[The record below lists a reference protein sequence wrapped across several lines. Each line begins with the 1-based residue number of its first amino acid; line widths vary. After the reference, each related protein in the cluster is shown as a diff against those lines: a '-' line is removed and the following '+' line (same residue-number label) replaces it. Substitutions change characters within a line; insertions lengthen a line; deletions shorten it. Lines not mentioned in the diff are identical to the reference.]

1 MAAPKEDWQHERARV
16 LAQARVVVV
25 KVGSAVLTDADGLS
39 VPVLE
44 NLAAQLA
51 GLRNLLPES
60 AAGNEGGT
68 QARRLVLVSSG
79 AVAAGRAALSS
90 RGHAVET
97 TGLAARQAAAA
108 VGQGQLMQAWD
119 KVFLAH
125 RMPTAQ
131 VLLTRDDLRARQRF
145 LNARNTF
152 AELLEWGVL
161 PIVNENDTVSI
172 SELKF
177 GDNDCLASLLVNL
190 TGADL
195 FINLTSASGV
205 LAADPQKNPQAPI
218 LDHIDDVAALDLGQ
232 LCGGKTSVGTG
243 GMYSKL
249 LAARRAAQIGVPT
262 LILPGREP
270 HVITRAF
277 AACGVCDAPAGHT
290 PFTGGT
296 WVCPAR
302 HAIPRRKFW
311 LAYQSDPAGSVHVDA
326 GAAKALLH
334 KGGSLLPGG
343 VFRIE
348 GSFQQGALVRVLH
361 EGQSIGVGLSNY
373 SASDLKKI
381 MGLKRHEVAAI
392 LGDAHY
398 PEVIHRD
405 NLLLDAA
412 V

>member
-1 MAAPKEDWQHERARV
+1 M
-16 LAQARVVVV
+16 
-25 KVGSAVLTDADGLS
+25 
-39 VPVLE
+39 
-44 NLAAQLA
+44 
-51 GLRNLLPES
+51 
-60 AAGNEGGT
+60 
-68 QARRLVLVSSG
+68 
-79 AVAAGRAALSS
+79 
-90 RGHAVET
+90 
-97 TGLAARQAAAA
+97 
-108 VGQGQLMQAWD
+108 
-119 KVFLAH
+119 
-125 RMPTAQ
+125 
-131 VLLTRDDLRARQRF
+131 
-145 LNARNTF
+145 
-152 AELLEWGVL
+152 
-161 PIVNENDTVSI
+161 
-172 SELKF
+172 
-177 GDNDCLASLLVNL
+177 
-190 TGADL
+190 
-195 FINLTSASGV
+195 
-205 LAADPQKNPQAPI
+205 
-218 LDHIDDVAALDLGQ
+218 
-232 LCGGKTSVGTG
+232 
-243 GMYSKL
+243 
-249 LAARRAAQIGVPT
+249 
-262 LILPGREP
+262 
-270 HVITRAF
+270 ITRAF

-302 HAIPRRKFW
+302 HATPRRKFW